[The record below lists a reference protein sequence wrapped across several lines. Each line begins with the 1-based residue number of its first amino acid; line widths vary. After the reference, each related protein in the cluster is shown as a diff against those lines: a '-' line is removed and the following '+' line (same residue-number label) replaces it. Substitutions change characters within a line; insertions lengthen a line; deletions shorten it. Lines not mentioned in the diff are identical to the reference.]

1 MTLLDLTTPTQ
12 LASRLQGLPV
22 AIIGA
27 GPIGLATAANLTDR
41 GIDFVLLE
49 AGDRIGS
56 SIEQWGHIRLFSP
69 WKHLV
74 DPVSR
79 RLLAETDWAE
89 PPAES
94 LPTGAELVRDFLTP
108 LADPV
113 RLRLV
118 SIVAAS
124 EGQEACVCDLIEPVG
139 LSQPT
144 VSHHLKILTEAGFL
158 SRSKRGTWAYYRL
171 VPGALD
177 AAAAPLVSV

>member
-1 MTLLDLTTPTQ
+1 MSIYEYTRTVTIT
-12 LASRLQGLPV
+12 ALPLSTRED
-22 AIIGA
+22 AE
-27 GPIGLATAANLTDR
+27 TAAAEDAAAAVGACCAPLTRETITAADA
-41 GIDFVLLE
+41 DVF
-49 AGDRIGS
+49 A
-56 SIEQWGHIRLFSP
+56 
-69 WKHLV
+69 
-74 DPVSR
+74 R
-79 RLLAETDWAE
+79 RLKA
-89 PPAES
+89 
-94 LPTGAELVRDFLTP
+94 